1 MLSEQ
6 IVFTAPGI
14 AGLRQVETPA
24 PAAGQVQVRIA
35 VSAVSSGTERANLL
49 GSDTLSWAVPRCTAQ
64 YPRVL
69 GYSSA
74 GVVEQV
80 GEGVTDFA
88 PGDRVALSWST
99 HTHVQNI
106 PAANVTPIGDIPFE
120 AAALF
125 HIATFPLAAIRKC
138 KLELGESAIVM
149 GMGILGLT
157 AVKLL
162 RAAGA
167 APILAVDPD
176 PVKRRTALAHG
187 ADHALDPFAPDF
199 ARTAKELTGG
209 GAKVGIEVTGIGAGL
224 DGILDCMARFG
235 RVALLGCT
243 RSSDFTIDYYRKVH
257 GPGITLVGAH
267 TNARPTVDSADG
279 WWTEKDDMRALCALT
294 KTGRLELAALLQ
306 ETHSPAEAPEV
317 YRRLAE
323 EKTFPIVEF
332 DWRDLP

>member
-1 MLSEQ
+1 MLSDQ
-6 IVFTAPGI
+6 IVFTAPGV
-14 AGLRQVETPA
+14 AELQQVETPA

-49 GSDTLSWAVPRCTAQ
+49 GSDTLSWVVPKCEAQ
-64 YPRVL
+64 FPRVL

-80 GEGVTDFA
+80 GEGVTAFA

-106 PAANVTPIGDIPFE
+106 PAANVTPIGDISFE
-120 AAALF
+120 EAALF
-125 HIATFPLAAIRKC
+125 HIATFPLAALRKC
-138 KLELGESAIVM
+138 RLELGESAIVM

-176 PVKRRTALAHG
+176 PVKRQIALAHG

-199 ARTAKELTGG
+199 AKTAKELTGG
-209 GAKVGIEVTGIGAGL
+209 GA
-224 DGILDCMARFG
+224 
-235 RVALLGCT
+235 
-243 RSSDFTIDYYRKVH
+243 SYR
-257 GPGITLVGAH
+257 
-267 TNARPTVDSADG
+267 
-279 WWTEKDDMRALCALT
+279 
-294 KTGRLELAALLQ
+294 
-306 ETHSPAEAPEV
+306 
-317 YRRLAE
+317 
-323 EKTFPIVEF
+323 
-332 DWRDLP
+332 